1 MQNVWLRANKN
12 SPTCIT
18 CRNASL
24 IDHILAS
31 IPSWISQHGDVNVGV
46 YDHQLIY
53 CTRKMNKLIT
63 GGGHKHISFHSF
75 KKYSVDA
82 YNDALKKVNFPNY
95 ELFNS
100 VNEAHLNFFQKDKD
114 SY

>member
-63 GGGHKHISFHSF
+63 WGGHKHISFHSF